1 MKITMRTNATW
12 ESLDDLAGTLVEEL
26 DRDQL
31 MKLIKLVD
39 QELADWDFSKRI
51 IKYGKKLEKQL
62 QAEETEEDLKNATE
76 F

>member
-39 QELADWDFSKRI
+39 QELVDWDFSKRI

-62 QAEETEEDLKNATE
+62 QDEETEEDLKNATE